1 MRRLLGLI
9 GVIGLLFPQVH
20 LVVPHH
26 HHVVQDGGAA
36 RTETHYFR
44 HGVGHKGAGD
54 EAPVTPVARP
64 AGCEETPHPEA
75 VKEEPKA
82 KSKVFLSAILQ
93 DRRLDLPHWVRAV
106 RRVPIPTSDHVA
118 RLVQPRDCLG
128 RAPPSA

>member
-1 MRRLLGLI
+1 MRRILNLI
-9 GVIGLLFPQVH
+9 CVIGLLSPQVP
-20 LVVPHH
+20 LLVPHH
-26 HHVVQDGGAA
+26 HHLVRDGEAV
-36 RTETHYFR
+36 RTETHYSSS
-44 HGVGHKGAGD
+44 GLTAKGHRQHEPGAQV
-54 EAPVTPVARP
+54 APRS
-64 AGCEETPHPEA
+64 GCEETPHPEA
-75 VKEEPKA
+75 VKEEPKT